1 MPKFLNLLLILLSL
15 LNAIGIAGILIWR
28 WPTTA
33 PSKEAERAKVEIPER
48 PNLANVA
55 PSSPNASEIQR
66 LRNVSLNIAEMTARR
81 FPTDVN
87 SLCLL
92 AKLHLRMGNAKGAIQ
107 IWKSLIDSKTDA
119 AEPYLDLA
127 FYEQKMSNHEAAVT
141 LLQQAI
147 ERESQR
153 NDLYMPLVE
162 SLLALNKS
170 DDAVEWLERLLKVDV
185 NDPVVWNRLGQAY
198 VQSNKLPQAI
208 AAFEES
214 LSLDPFLR
222 DAAFGLMDVY
232 RSLKDEPQVSRLT
245 EKIAFIDQTFP
256 RLAPEDE
263 RADPDLTKA
272 RSLAAFTC
280 TTVLEVLDAKR
291 DSEFTAVAIEQLVE
305 LASDVPT
312 LKKNVLDRYARTQ
325 SSQNVLRFLQ
335 HQCDQTPDDT
345 EAWLALGRFAIQIR
359 DLDRAETSLR
369 KAIELKPDDPIGY
382 SLLSQVLM
390 PSNRNPK
397 LAVEYAQ
404 KAADLSPTSA
414 HFYLLATAHYHQN
427 ERDKAK
433 SLFAKAIELN
443 PANNEAVDALEAL
456 ENQK

>member
-1 MPKFLNLLLILLSL
+1 MPKFLSLLLIVLSS
-15 LNAIGIAGILIWR
+15 LNVIGIAGILIWR
-28 WPTTA
+28 LPATT
-33 PSKEAERAKVEIPER
+33 PSKDVDRAKVEIPER

-55 PSSPNASEIQR
+55 PSSPNALEIQR
-66 LRNVSLNIAEMTARR
+66 LSNVSLNIAELTARR

-92 AKLHLRMGNAKGAIQ
+92 AKLHLRMENAKGAIQ
-107 IWKSLIDSKTDA
+107 IWKNLIDANTDA
-119 AEPYLDLA
+119 AEPYLDMA
-127 FYEQKMSNHEAAVT
+127 FYEQKKSNHEVAVT
-141 LLQQAI
+141 FLNQAI

-153 NDLYMPLVE
+153 NDLYLPLVE

-170 DDAVEWLERLLKVDV
+170 EDAIVWLERLLKVDV
-185 NDPVVWNRLGQAY
+185 IDPVVWNRLGQAY

-232 RSLKDEPQVSRLT
+232 RRLKDEPQALRLT

-256 RLAPEDE
+256 RLLPENE
-263 RADPDLTKA
+263 RSDPNLTKA
-272 RSLAAFTC
+272 RSLAVFTC
-280 TTVLEVLDAKR
+280 TAVLEVLDAKR
-291 DSEFTAVAIEQLVE
+291 DKEFTALAIEQLIE
-305 LASDVPT
+305 LVLDDPV
-312 LKKNVLDRYARTQ
+312 LKKDLLDRYARTQ
-325 SSQNVLRFLQ
+325 SSKSVLRFLQ
-335 HQCDQTPDDT
+335 RQCDRTPSDT

-369 KAIELKPDDPIGY
+369 KAIELKPDDPMGY
-382 SLLSQVLM
+382 SLMSQVLM

-404 KAADLSPTSA
+404 KAADLSPTSV
-414 HFYLLATAHYHQN
+414 HFYLLATAHYHHN
-427 ERDKAK
+427 ELDKAK

-443 PANNEAVDALEAL
+443 PANSEAVDALEAL
-456 ENQK
+456 DNQK